1 MKTQSDGVLGKVA
14 AQNIRLLIERQKSG
28 KPLTRAQLQQVE
40 NYFSGKE
47 EKPRTWAK
55 SLAELGGIFGV
66 TRMACKKWIARGAPQ
81 ANASGFY
88 PIEDWKEWVAAHGAG
103 ASDDE
108 DDLDKSRL
116 TARQVHLRN
125 QLLELQIQQ
134 ARGEVM
140 HRDEIRKKLYQTFDT
155 CKRLQLRIGPSLAG
169 RLSGMT
175 PTQISNEITTAIR
188 NSYAEIQRW
197 ADEQAATEAGTDPSS
212 RSDTVREEREEARPR
227 AGRKDRRKHS

>member
-47 EKPRTWAK
+47 EKPKTWAK

-103 ASDDE
+103 GSEDE
-108 DDLDKSRL
+108 EDLDKSRL

-125 QLLELQIQQ
+125 QLLELALQRE
-134 ARGEVM
+134 RGEMM
-140 HRDEIRKKLYQTFDT
+140 HRDEVRQRLFQTFET
-155 CKRLQLRIGPSLAG
+155 CRRLQLRIGPTLAG

-188 NSYAEIQRW
+188 STYVEIQRW
-197 ADEQAATEAGTDPSS
+197 ADEQAATEAGADSS
-212 RSDTVREEREEARPR
+212 SGPDTVREEREEARPR
-227 AGRKDRRKHS
+227 ASRKDRRKHS